1 MIRKAFLVLALVLG
15 GAGIGWADLGDQP
28 ASQGSS
34 IFCSGPTSAVSYL
47 EGMLG
52 IVGWYWWST
61 RFKG

>member
-1 MIRKAFLVLALVLG
+1 MRKVFLALALVLG
-15 GAGIGWADLGDQP
+15 GAGVGQADRRGLP

-34 IFCSGPTSAVSYL
+34 IFCSGPISSVRYL